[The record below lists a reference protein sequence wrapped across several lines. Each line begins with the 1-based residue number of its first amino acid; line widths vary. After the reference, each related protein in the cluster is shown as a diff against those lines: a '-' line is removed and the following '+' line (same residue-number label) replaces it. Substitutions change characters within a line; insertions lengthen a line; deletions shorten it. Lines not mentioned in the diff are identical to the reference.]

1 MFPEFLET
9 VGAWVQVLGTLISA
23 SGLTIIV
30 LEDDENSLE
39 GNSLTLIGNGVEA
52 FGNSIQAIGRT
63 KKSVGEDVEGILG
76 AWFQSAG
83 NITNSKASY
92 LIISGHE
99 VEGLK
104 LDILGDSIQSIGA
117 FFESVSLAES
127 DLLNAEFASQGE
139 LIQSLGAMIEAMG
152 VLSILKDEVD
162 EGTQIQA
169 FGSYAQLAG
178 ATMTAIAF
186 TKDFLHKDQ
195 Q

>member
-1 MFPEFLET
+1 MFPAFLET
-9 VGAWVQVLGTLISA
+9 VGTWIQVLGTFINA

-30 LEDDENSLE
+30 LEENENSLE
-39 GNSLTLIGNGVEA
+39 GNSLALIGNGVEA

-63 KKSVGEDVEGILG
+63 KKSEGEDVEGILG

-83 NITNSKASY
+83 NMTNSKASY
-92 LIISGHE
+92 LIINGHE

-127 DLLNAEFASQGE
+127 DLLNAEFASKGE
-139 LIQSLGAMIEAMG
+139 LIQSFGAMIEGIG
-152 VLSILKDEVD
+152 VLKILKDQID

-186 TKDFLHKDQ
+186 TKDFLHKEEE
-195 Q
+195 